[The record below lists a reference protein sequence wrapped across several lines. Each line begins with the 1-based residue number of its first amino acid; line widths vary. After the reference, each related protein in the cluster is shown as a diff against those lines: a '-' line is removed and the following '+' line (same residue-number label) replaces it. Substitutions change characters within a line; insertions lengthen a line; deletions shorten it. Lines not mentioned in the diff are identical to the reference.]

1 MDKLVDLGMTK
12 LFTLAEYVCGK
23 IGVVQPE
30 TPPIPQPNLDTKP
43 TIHFSKADRLVEGEL
58 FK

>member
-30 TPPIPQPNLDTKP
+30 TTPIPQPKPEMKP
-43 TIHFSKADRLVEGEL
+43 TIRFSKADRLVEGDL